1 MNDGE
6 VRDHYII
13 GDKLGKGSFGEVR
26 KATHIVTGEERAI
39 KFIDKAM
46 LSRNEM
52 KALIVEVSLLAEM
65 DHPNIVKINDFYDEK
80 FTFVLVTEIVRGG
93 ELFKKV
99 AKKALKENE
108 VQSVISNLL
117 ATVNYYN
124 SKGVIHRDLKP

>member
-108 VQSVISNLL
+108 V
-117 ATVNYYN
+117 
-124 SKGVIHRDLKP
+124 